1 MKEIM
6 KKKNLLWGAL
16 CAALLLSG
24 CKEEQTVLSL
34 ENLPT
39 TTIEGTLVY
48 DAGYKDNGSGAY
60 VRDSEAPAANVP
72 VRVKVNY
79 DQYQANAKGTKVYE
93 ARTDAT
99 GKYSVQIYT
108 TLNGVTA
115 EVNPAPFEADY
126 GRLVEANGTQSLETV
141 RYYHQVSNAIMFK
154 TTETLPNTIGKQQ
167 SPTAYTGSEMQG
179 TKEYPYHIVVKG
191 VVKVQME
198 DNSGIINHVGQA
210 NRQVKVYFTRQG
222 DPEVVVMGTTAGML
236 GEYQVNLPIDDLSDT
251 YNITVEAMPFQD
263 TYYDYTNGVA
273 EAQTGIYAAWNG
285 VTASVSPQGFDGRTV
300 TMAEILMYFTPNN

>member
-1 MKEIM
+1 MRKT
-6 KKKNLLWGAL
+6 NLLWGVL
-16 CAALLLSG
+16 CAALLLPA

-34 ENLPT
+34 ESLPT
-39 TTIEGTLVY
+39 TTIEGYLTY
-48 DAGYKDNGSGAY
+48 DAGYRDNGNNQY
-60 VRDSEAPAANVP
+60 VRDNEKPAADVP
-72 VRVKVNY
+72 VYVMVNY
-79 DQYQANAKGTKVYE
+79 AQYQSGATGTKVYE

-108 TLNGVTA
+108 TLNGVIA

-141 RYYHQVSNAIMFK
+141 RYYHQVTNPITFADTK
-154 TTETLPNTIGKQQ
+154 TLPNTIGKEQ
-167 SPTAYTGSEMQG
+167 SPTAYTGEEVQG

-198 DNSGIINHVGQA
+198 DNSGTENYVGQA
-210 NRQVKVYFTRQG
+210 GRQVKVYFTRQG

-251 YNITVEAMPFQD
+251 YDITVEAMPFQD

-300 TMAEILMYFTPNN
+300 TMADISMYFTPNN